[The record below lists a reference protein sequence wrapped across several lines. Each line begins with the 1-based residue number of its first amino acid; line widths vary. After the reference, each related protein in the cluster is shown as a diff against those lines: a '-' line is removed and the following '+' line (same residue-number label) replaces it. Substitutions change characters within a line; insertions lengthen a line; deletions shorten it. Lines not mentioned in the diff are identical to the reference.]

1 MHSIL
6 FIQITSLQIH
16 ADEKNHFCEH
26 CPLSFRHKS
35 SLVRHMF
42 LHTGE
47 RPYRCQSCQ
56 SSFTARDRLKGH
68 ILKHHPNHPA
78 AQELASLQNK
88 SQNVQTS
95 PEKHTTEAKTSSLF
109 TKSQQTHNRSK
120 SETAPTIKIFTTS
133 EPNYVIHLPL
143 QLTQEGGILCLQST
157 NSDLNVES
165 AGSLNDVSTVT
176 ASVPQIEATSS
187 SVPSATILSSS
198 ENPLDIA
205 IKEIVTT
212 IEVPVVEKPVAAV
225 EAIPQV
231 RCEEVLFK
239 NFRENDFTEKLFA
252 CGKCGREFKYK
263 SFLEVHQKRKCW

>member
-1 MHSIL
+1 
-6 FIQITSLQIH
+6 
-16 ADEKNHFCEH
+16 
-26 CPLSFRHKS
+26 
-35 SLVRHMF
+35 MF

-109 TKSQQTHNRSK
+109 TKSQQNHNKSK
-120 SETAPTIKIFTTS
+120 SETAPAIKIFTNP

-176 ASVPQIEATSS
+176 ASVPQIEDTSS
-187 SVPSATILSSS
+187 SVPSTTILSSS

-231 RCEEVLFK
+231 RSEELLFK
-239 NFRENDFTEKLFA
+239 NVRKNDFTENLFS
-252 CGKCGREFKYK
+252 CDKCGREFKYK

>member
-109 TKSQQTHNRSK
+109 TKS
-120 SETAPTIKIFTTS
+120 
-133 EPNYVIHLPL
+133 
-143 QLTQEGGILCLQST
+143 
-157 NSDLNVES
+157 
-165 AGSLNDVSTVT
+165 
-176 ASVPQIEATSS
+176 
-187 SVPSATILSSS
+187 
-198 ENPLDIA
+198 
-205 IKEIVTT
+205 
-212 IEVPVVEKPVAAV
+212 
-225 EAIPQV
+225 
-231 RCEEVLFK
+231 
-239 NFRENDFTEKLFA
+239 
-252 CGKCGREFKYK
+252 
-263 SFLEVHQKRKCW
+263 